1 MGEWGVVWGSEEWYG
16 GSEEW
21 YGGVKS
27 GMEDWGVVYRGSEE
41 WYGGVFT
48 WKTLPIKGCPTH

>member
-1 MGEWGVVWGSEEWYG
+1 MRIGEWNMEE
-16 GSEEW
+16 
-21 YGGVKS
+21 VRS
-27 GMEDWGVVYRGSEE
+27 GMDDWGVVYGGSEE